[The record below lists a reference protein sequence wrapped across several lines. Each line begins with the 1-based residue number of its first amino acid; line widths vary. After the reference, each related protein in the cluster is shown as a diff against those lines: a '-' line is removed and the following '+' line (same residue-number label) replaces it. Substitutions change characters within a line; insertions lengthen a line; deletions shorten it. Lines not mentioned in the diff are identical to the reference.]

1 MAWFIR
7 PSWYWLPASLSFLQ
21 LGVSRFDP
29 TFSVLPMTRFQQAL
43 LAHLLPTAQTLQ
55 DGRHSQAI
63 RLRQALQGGKV
74 EALWPRETDTGA
86 YLRLPILLPTRG
98 IRARLLSELA
108 RRGLGA
114 TEGYPLPLSRV
125 APLRSFLS
133 DPDLEYPVADSV
145 CQRLVTLPTHVW
157 VTDKDIE
164 EITEVAR
171 CVS

>member
-1 MAWFIR
+1 
-7 PSWYWLPASLSFLQ
+7 
-21 LGVSRFDP
+21 VSRFDP

-43 LAHLLPTAQTLQ
+43 LAHLLPTAQILQ
-55 DGRHSQAI
+55 EGRQARAN
-63 RLRQALQGGKV
+63 RLRQALYGAKV
-74 EALWPRETDTGA
+74 EALWPRETDAGA

-114 TEGYPLPLSRV
+114 TEGYPLPLSKV

-133 DPDLEYPVADSV
+133 DLDLEYPVADSV
-145 CQRLVTLPTHVW
+145 SQRLVTLPTHVW
-157 VTDKDIE
+157 VTDEDIE
-164 EITEVAR
+164 EITEVVAR